1 MTHKGFISAFPA
13 AWVAKFA
20 HLGVIPGRSHLPP
33 MDGDIAL
40 LHELRDRIF
49 DAQPTRL
56 QHIPA
61 GFLYRQVVDKTWIDP
76 RYIRWDDPA
85 AELLAAW
92 RSGR

>member
-1 MTHKGFISAFPA
+1 MSTNKFISAFPA
-13 AWVAKFA
+13 AWVRKFS

-49 DAQPTRL
+49 DTHSAQL
-56 QHIPA
+56 QQIPD

-76 RYIRWDDPA
+76 RHIRWDDPA
-85 AELLAAW
+85 GQLLNQW
-92 RSGR
+92 RADS